1 MSKGG
6 DIYKNL
12 VTLLKLFKNRPYHL
26 AKFLLD
32 KDALD
37 KKFSKEIQSSTKL
50 LELDQKPVE
59 LNPDFNNIT
68 KMNDYFQ
75 NLLENNHS
83 ELQTPAE
90 LERDLNTQLDRLI
103 KEEKYE
109 EAACLRDYMMEK
121 NFKRKSKFR

>member
-37 KKFSKEIQSSTKL
+37 KKFSNEIQKSTKL
-50 LELDQKPVE
+50 LELDQKPGG
-59 LNPDFNNIT
+59 LNPNFNNIT

-90 LERDLNTQLDRLI
+90 LERDLNSQLDRLI

>member
-37 KKFSKEIQSSTKL
+37 KKFSNDIEKSTKL
-50 LELDQKPVE
+50 LELDRKSE
-59 LNPDFNNIT
+59 GLNPNFSNIT

-75 NLLENNHS
+75 NLLENNQQR
-83 ELQTPAE
+83 LQTPAE
-90 LERDLNTQLDRLI
+90 LERDLNAQLDRLI
-103 KEEKYE
+103 REEKYE

-121 NFKRKSKFR
+121 NLKRKSKFR

>member
-37 KKFSKEIQSSTKL
+37 KKFSQEIQSSTKL
-50 LELDQKPVE
+50 LELDQKPGE

>member
-37 KKFSKEIQSSTKL
+37 KKFSNDIEKSTKL
-50 LELDQKPVE
+50 LELDRKSEGLYP
-59 LNPDFNNIT
+59 NFSNIT

-75 NLLENNHS
+75 NLLENNQQR
-83 ELQTPAE
+83 LQTPAE
-90 LERDLNTQLDRLI
+90 LERDLNAQLDRLI
-103 KEEKYE
+103 REEKYE

-121 NFKRKSKFR
+121 NLKRKSKFR